1 MNIQKNIAA
10 KIRFAMLQRDCSLE
24 ELAQELGIARS
35 TLQEYL
41 RENANPRLD
50 TLELLAEKL
59 GYTPAEL
66 ISDIDAC
73 QLHDL
78 HHLHRLHPRLR
89 LFAETVYAEMLR
101 MSDALYQL
109 DPLDDGSGE
118 MLALHPQVPDA
129 LIDIHTGV

>member
-10 KIRFAMLQRDCSLE
+10 KIRFAMIQKNCSLD
-24 ELAQELGIARS
+24 ELARELGIARS

-41 RENANPRLD
+41 RENSNPRLD

-66 ISDIDAC
+66 ISDVDAC

-78 HHLHRLHPRLR
+78 HHLHRLHPLLQ
-89 LFAETVYAEMLR
+89 LFAETVYVEVLR
-101 MSDALYQL
+101 MSEALDQL
-109 DPLDDGSGE
+109 DSQGDSQDESL
-118 MLALHPQVPDA
+118 VP
-129 LIDIHTGV
+129 